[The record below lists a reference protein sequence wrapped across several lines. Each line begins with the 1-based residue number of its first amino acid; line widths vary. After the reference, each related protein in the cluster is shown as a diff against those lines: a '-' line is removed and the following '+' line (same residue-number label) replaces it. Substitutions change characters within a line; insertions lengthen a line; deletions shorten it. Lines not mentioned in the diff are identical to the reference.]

1 MMEQKIK
8 LLLFINI
15 YIFILLTWICR
26 SKNDVST
33 FSKSKYENCSL
44 GRKLKTRNYRSL
56 AKYKQNN
63 DLNNVC
69 LKEDVSNNVQCEKKD
84 ISNKEKN
91 RKSNRNL
98 LNKAQYYTDVID
110 YNNGMFDGKHFHFE
124 KKLIKKQCYD
134 DYLDKNKKISN
145 IALKK
150 IKFKSYGFG
159 IAIFILFFLLGIGLP
174 ILRGLDLGKNPILR
188 TFSYLWEH
196 IEGKLD
202 ESLKSLGV
210 EKFFLIIFLVS
221 IVVLGAIIILTIPKI
236 LRNNEKY
243 KKIKLMTE

>member
-1 MMEQKIK
+1 MM
-8 LLLFINI
+8 
-15 YIFILLTWICR
+15 C
-26 SKNDVST
+26 
-33 FSKSKYENCSL
+33 KSLNKNCSL

-69 LKEDVSNNVQCEKKD
+69 LKEDISNNMQFERKD
-84 ISNKEKN
+84 ISNNEKN

-134 DYLDKNKKISN
+134 DYLDKNRKISN

-150 IKFKSYGFG
+150 IKFRSYGFG

-174 ILRGLDLGKNPILR
+174 ILRALDLGDKQILS
-188 TFSYLWEH
+188 TFSSLWDL
-196 IEGKLD
+196 IKDKVDGP
-202 ESLKSLGV
+202 LKCLGV

-221 IVVLGAIIILTIPKI
+221 IVVLGAILIITIPKI

>member
-1 MMEQKIK
+1 MM
-8 LLLFINI
+8 
-15 YIFILLTWICR
+15 C
-26 SKNDVST
+26 
-33 FSKSKYENCSL
+33 KSQNENCSL
-44 GRKLKTRNYRSL
+44 GRKIKTRNYRSL

-69 LKEDVSNNVQCEKKD
+69 LKEVVSNNVQREKKD
-84 ISNKEKN
+84 ISNNEKN

-98 LNKAQYYTDVID
+98 LNKAKYYTDVID

-124 KKLIKKQCYD
+124 KKLIKKQFYD
-134 DYLDKNKKISN
+134 DYLDKNRKISN

-150 IKFKSYGFG
+150 IKFRSYGFG

-174 ILRGLDLGKNPILR
+174 ILRALDMGENPILK
-188 TFSYLWEH
+188 TFSSLWDLIKDKVYEP
-196 IEGKLD
+196 IKN
-202 ESLKSLGV
+202 LGV
-210 EKFFLIIFLVS
+210 ENFFLIIFLVS
-221 IVVLGAIIILTIPKI
+221 IVVLGAILIITIPKI